1 MYIFI
6 ASHKKVVIALILIII
21 VAGFVTYSIVSPQ
34 GMFSGL
40 SKDLEIITPSS
51 EFSYTDLDGTV
62 VDLSAFKGKP
72 LIINSWA
79 TWIPFSQKEL
89 QLFNTVKEKY
99 GDALTILAINRM
111 ENNAVIK
118 SYLDTYTIARTIL
131 FLTDPSDH
139 FYKAVGGYA
148 MPETVFYDRDGIIRT
163 HIRGVLTES
172 ELTALV
178 NTLLSTK

>member
-1 MYIFI
+1 MYILI
-6 ASHKKVVIALILIII
+6 ASHKKVVITLIFII
-21 VAGFVTYSIVSPQ
+21 VIAGFLTYSFVSPQ

-40 SKDLEIITPSS
+40 SKDLENITPSS
-51 EFSYTDLDGTV
+51 EFSYTDLDGTI

-89 QLFNTVKEKY
+89 QLFNTIKEKH

-118 SYLDTYTIARTIL
+118 SYLDTFAISRTIL

-148 MPETVFYDRDGIIRT
+148 MPETVFYDKDGLIRA
-163 HIRGVLTES
+163 HIRGVITES
-172 ELTALV
+172 ELTELV
-178 NTLLSTK
+178 DTLIST